1 MKKLWMVLLI
11 LGIFSSC
18 EDVIE
23 VDLNDAPPRLVI
35 EANMYKW
42 KTGES
47 SALVK
52 LTTTA
57 PFFDN
62 DIPVVSDAE
71 VKLSDENDQEYTFEY
86 INNGIYR
93 SSFSPE
99 PNVEYTLRISYKG
112 ETYTATEK
120 LYTTSELEYVE
131 QRNDGGFLGEDI
143 ELKVFYKD
151 PAQEKNFYF
160 FEGLCEKGDILSVY
174 RDEFFNGNLIFA
186 YYVVEDVEP
195 GDDVIFHLYGASEQF
210 YNFMYVLL
218 QQTGGQGGPFQTQ
231 PATVRGNIVNLS
243 NPDNFPLGYYR
254 ISEVSTLTYIVK

>member
-1 MKKLWMVLLI
+1 MVLLI

-71 VKLSDENDQEYTFEY
+71 VKLNDENGLEYTFEY

-112 ETYTATEK
+112 ETYTSTEK

-160 FEGLCEKGDILSVY
+160 FEGLCEKGDILS
-174 RDEFFNGNLIFA
+174 
-186 YYVVEDVEP
+186 
-195 GDDVIFHLYGASEQF
+195 EQF

-243 NPDNFPLGYYR
+243 NADNFPLGYFR
-254 ISEVSTLTYIVK
+254 ISEVSTLTYIVQ

>member
-1 MKKLWMVLLI
+1 MMFLVI
-11 LGIFSSC
+11 LGVFSSC

-23 VDLNDAPPRLVI
+23 VDLNDAAPRLVI

-62 DIPVVSDAE
+62 EIPVVSNAE
-71 VKLSDENDQEYTFEY
+71 VKLTNQNGQEYRFDY
-86 INNGIYR
+86 INNGLYG

-99 PNVEYTLRISYKG
+99 PNVDYTLLITYEG
-112 ETYTATEK
+112 ETYTSTEK
-120 LYTTSELEYVE
+120 LYTTSQLEYVE
-131 QRNDGGFLGEDI
+131 QKNDGGFLGEDI
-143 ELKVFYKD
+143 ELKVFYND
-151 PAQEKNFYF
+151 PAAEKNFYF

-174 RDEFFNGNLIFA
+174 KDEFFNGNLIFA
-186 YYVVEDVEP
+186 YYVVKDVEP
-195 GDDVIFHLYGASEQF
+195 GDEVVFYLYGTSERF

-231 PATVRGNIVNLS
+231 PATVRGNIVNLN
-243 NPDNFPLGYYR
+243 NPDNFPLGYFR
-254 ISEVSTLTYIVK
+254 VSEVSTLTYIVE